1 MDAFGVE
8 TYEGDA
14 QAWLRAY
21 QGEPFDL
28 IIEDLF
34 APSNQQVSRAVP
46 ADKAWLQCLADNLS
60 ASGTLVMNFGDWKEY
75 RESPAATDDAMAG
88 YASRFRL
95 SCSDC
100 HNAIIAFTR
109 EPARSIHLRRR
120 VEATKSLST
129 RDARARLDYHIRQLD

>member
-1 MDAFGVE
+1 
-8 TYEGDA
+8 
-14 QAWLRAY
+14 
-21 QGEPFDL
+21 
-28 IIEDLF
+28 
-34 APSNQQVSRAVP
+34 
-46 ADKAWLQCLADNLS
+46 
-60 ASGTLVMNFGDWKEY
+60 
-75 RESPAATDDAMAG
+75 MAG

-120 VEATKSLST
+120 VEATPLLST